1 MFLDDIENQV
11 IGIDE
16 VGRGAISGPVV
27 SCSVLLSEKILENN
41 LVYQI
46 NDSKMLSEKKRITIA
61 EFIKKNSIYA
71 FGISTNKEIDE
82 INILNATN
90 LSMIRSYEKF
100 KGSKYPVKIDG
111 KKTFFLNN
119 KTTFEKS
126 GDKRFVSIAAASI
139 LAKTWRDKLMIRY
152 SKVYPMYGWQRNKGY
167 GTAEHREA
175 IINYGKTKIH
185 RKSFLKN
192 FL

>member
-1 MFLDDIENQV
+1 MFLDDIKNQV

-27 SCSVLLSEKILENN
+27 SCSVLLSERILENN

-46 NDSKMLSEKKRITIA
+46 NDSKTLSEKKRITIA
-61 EFIKKNSIYA
+61 EFIKKNSIYGI
-71 FGISTNKEIDE
+71 GISTNKEIDE

-100 KGSKYPVKIDG
+100 KGSKYLVKIDG

-119 KTTFEKS
+119 KTSFEKS

-139 LAKTWRDKLMIRY
+139 LAKTWRDKLMIKY